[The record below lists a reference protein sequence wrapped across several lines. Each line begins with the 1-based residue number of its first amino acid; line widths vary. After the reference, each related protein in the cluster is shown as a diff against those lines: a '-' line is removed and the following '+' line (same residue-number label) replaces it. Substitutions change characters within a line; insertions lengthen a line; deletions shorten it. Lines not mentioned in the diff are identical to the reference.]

1 MLRTLKLADFNPEYV
16 HAAHNAVRNCLRIQ
30 PHEHV
35 TLITDYNTL
44 EIGAS
49 LFTQL
54 QEIGSTVTSF
64 VLEELTDRP
73 MRRMPSAVLAAMSH
87 SHVGIMCVKPQIG
100 EAKVRGDLIEVVEQ
114 HGVRYAHMIG
124 ITGEI
129 MRQSMRADFERI
141 YALGDRLL
149 AIAREARHAYVKTA
163 LGTDLIVTLSP
174 QLRWQNTGGKITSE
188 VWSNLPAGE
197 IFTCPESVEGVM
209 MVDGSVGDYL
219 CWKYGCIESTP
230 LRLEIRNGYLQAAH
244 CDNTELQREFLEY
257 CNAAENSDRVGEF
270 ALGTNLWV
278 ERCIGNLLQ
287 DEKMPGA
294 HIAFGNPA
302 AGQTGAD
309 WTCPSHIDLIT
320 MKPDIWFDDT
330 QVMARGEYLI

>member
-1 MLRTLKLADFNPEYV
+1 MLQNPRLPDFNPEYV
-16 HAAHNAVRNCLRIQ
+16 HGAHNAVRNCLRIQ
-30 PHEHV
+30 PHERV
-35 TLITDYNTL
+35 TLITDHDTL
-44 EIGAS
+44 DIGAC
-49 LFTQL
+49 LFAQL
-54 QEIGSTVTSF
+54 QDLGSRVTSF
-64 VLEELTDRP
+64 VLENLIARP
-73 MRRMPSAVLAAMSH
+73 MQRMPNEVLEAMSQ

-100 EAKVRGDLIEVVEQ
+100 EARVRGDLIKVVEQ

-129 MRQSMRADFERI
+129 MQQSMRADFEKI

-149 AIAREARHAYVKTA
+149 AIARAAKRAYVKTE
-163 LGTDLIVTLSP
+163 LGTDLTVTLSP
-174 QLRWQNTGGKITSE
+174 KLRWQNTGGKITSE

-209 MVDGSVGDYL
+209 VVDGTVGDYL
-219 CWKYGCIESTP
+219 CWKYGCIDTTP
-230 LRLEIRNGYLQAAH
+230 LHLEIAGGYLQTARSENA
-244 CDNTELQREFLEY
+244 ELEREFLEY
-257 CNAAENSDRVGEF
+257 CRTDENSDRVGEF

-302 AGQTGAD
+302 PGQTGAD
-309 WTCPSHIDLIT
+309 WTCPTHIDLIT

-330 QVMARGEYLI
+330 QVMAKGEYLV